1 MGLMAGGNGVMM
13 CSGADADG
21 LQVLHVVLLLLLLFS
36 CDAASASA
44 SAAAATAAAAVNS
57 FAARATPSCALATL
71 A

>member
-1 MGLMAGGNGVMM
+1 MGLMAGGNGVLM

-21 LQVLHVVLLLLLLFS
+21 LQVLHFLLLLLLLFS
-36 CDAASASA
+36 CDAVSVSASASA
-44 SAAAATAAAAVNS
+44 SAAAAVNS